1 MAAQDIHDKYVKP
14 PHTTDFGI
22 MFLAT
27 EGLYAEVVRQ
37 PALVEDLQHRYRVV
51 VAGPTTLAA
60 LLSSL
65 RMGFQTLAIEQQA
78 VEVWRVLG
86 AVKTE
91 FAKFGDVLDK
101 VKRQLDTASRTIEET
116 GVRTRAMERKL
127 RAVEQLPDAEAELVL
142 DLVGAGV
149 ALEAESPA
157 AVEPDDAVAG
167 FELGDG
173 VTI

>member
-1 MAAQDIHDKYVKP
+1 MPRSCGSRRWSTVCS
-14 PHTTDFGI
+14 TG
-22 MFLAT
+22 
-27 EGLYAEVVRQ
+27 
-37 PALVEDLQHRYRVV
+37 YRIV

-91 FAKFGDVLDK
+91 FAKFGEVLDK
-101 VKRQLDTASRTIEET
+101 VKRQLDTASRTIEQT

-127 RAVEQLPDAEAELVL
+127 RSVEQLPEAEASEVF
-142 DLVGAGV
+142 DLAAG
-149 ALEAESPA
+149 
-157 AVEPDDAVAG
+157 DDAPPDEA
-167 FELGDG
+167 FTNDAPPDEAFTTFDPSEE
-173 VTI
+173 TT